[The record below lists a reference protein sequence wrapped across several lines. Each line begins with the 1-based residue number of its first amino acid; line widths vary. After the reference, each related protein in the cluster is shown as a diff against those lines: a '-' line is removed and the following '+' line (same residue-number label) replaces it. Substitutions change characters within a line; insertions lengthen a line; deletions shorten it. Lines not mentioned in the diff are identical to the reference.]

1 MWSKEKGI
9 LLSVVHHT
17 DKLCVANIYTLGG
30 GFCAYS
36 FFLPKSTR
44 ANARNT
50 LLMPLS
56 LIDFESDTSG
66 AGLARMRGASF
77 LSPYRDIPFNHHKMS
92 IALFLSEFL
101 TASLRSEKAGNSA
114 LFNYLLN
121 SLLWFDSAD
130 SFSNFHLYLSVRLAD
145 FLGIAPDISTFS
157 NGYMLDVLNG
167 KYIYQQNADMLI
179 CRLSRLFV
187 SFQNA
192 SIDNM
197 QCVEMSGTERSSLL
211 NLLCNYYSFH
221 IPSFPHLRS
230 IEILHT
236 LF

>member
-44 ANARNT
+44 TNARNT

-77 LSPYRDIPFNHHKMS
+77 LSPYRDIPFNHHKIS

-101 TASLRSEKAGNSA
+101 TASLRSEKCGNSG
-114 LFNYLLN
+114 LFNFLLD
-121 SLLWFDSAD
+121 SLLWFDSAAE
-130 SFSNFHLYLSVRLAD
+130 FSNFHLFLSVHISC
-145 FLGIAPDISTFS
+145 FLGIAPDLSTYA
-157 NGYMLDVLNG
+157 NGYTLDLQNGMYVLSESD
-167 KYIYQQNADMLI
+167 AALR
-179 CRLSRLFV
+179 RLSWLFV
-187 SFQNA
+187 SLQKA
-192 SIDNM
+192 GLEQM
-197 QCVEMSGTERSSLL
+197 QSTEMSGTERSAML
-211 NLLCNYYSFH
+211 NMLCTYYSFH
-221 IPSFPHLRS
+221 IPSFPHLKS

-236 LF
+236 IF